1 MIVSCIRKLL
11 TYRVAP
17 AIVVVLD
24 TAQNIFRSPICDL
37 QVFGIKNFVTPC
49 LLAGRYL
56 TLLVTHAIM
65 AIAKSCRGFKAAHA
79 KANPGREAA
88 LPGFFVLTCPCSVH
102 QATCTIV
109 ADYAC
114 YDRQQKGVE
123 DVQTSSPPLCCQIGE
138 GQQSDYSRNCRN
150 FNLKFVG
157 TGAIFPA

>member
-24 TAQNIFRSPICDL
+24 TAQNIVRSLIRGLEMVGTTNSVRSPICDL

-56 TLLVTHAIM
+56 TLLVSHAIM

-88 LPGFFVLTCPCSVH
+88 LPGFFVLTCPCPVH
-102 QATCTIV
+102 QATCTHSSRLRLL
-109 ADYAC
+109 
-114 YDRQQKGVE
+114 RQTAKRCRGCPNQL
-123 DVQTSSPPLCCQIGE
+123 TSSLLP
-138 GQQSDYSRNCRN
+138 DWRRAA
-150 FNLKFVG
+150 VG
-157 TGAIFPA
+157 L